1 MKLDTWRRE
10 NGLSYRAL
18 AQKLGQKEATI
29 ARRWCLP
36 PGHQDQLI
44 PRKGPN
50 MDRIIEVTNG
60 AVMPNDFY
68 MRDANG

>member
-1 MKLDTWRRE
+1 MKLDTWRKE

-36 PGHQDQLI
+36 PGNQDQLI

-50 MDRIIEVTNG
+50 MDRIIEVTGG